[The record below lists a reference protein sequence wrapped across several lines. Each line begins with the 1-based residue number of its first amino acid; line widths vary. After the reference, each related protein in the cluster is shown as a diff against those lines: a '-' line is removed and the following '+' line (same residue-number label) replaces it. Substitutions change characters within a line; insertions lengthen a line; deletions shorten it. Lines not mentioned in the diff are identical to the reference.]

1 MVANAHTTA
10 QPPTSVMNSRRRM
23 SASDEAAGPRQT
35 SILKEYVF
43 GLMSALLP
51 KADIVQHDPDVYFVP
66 KADIA
71 PGCGILLLLNSLL
84 AATAASIASPRRST
98 IASIVPLSMMN
109 GGARR
114 TWSPRVPSTVPP
126 IG

>member
-1 MVANAHTTA
+1 MVILHGTNFK
-10 QPPTSVMNSRRRM
+10 PP
-23 SASDEAAGPRQT
+23 
-35 SILKEYVF
+35 
-43 GLMSALLP
+43 MSALGHKRTSEHVRVMSALPP

-71 PGCGILLLLNSLL
+71 PGCGISLLLNSLL
-84 AATAASIASPRRST
+84 AAMAASIASPRRST

-114 TWSPRVPSTVPP
+114 TWSPRVP
-126 IG
+126 